1 MEKESGWSD
10 DSLLR
15 VSATSQP
22 NLYNNINPSP
32 LHHTLVGRSTPYSL
46 SSNLS
51 NSTGLTS
58 SMSSPSL
65 QSLGQSRSSSQ
76 LYGGSNGNSNMSTS
90 LSSSRLNSFSTGL
103 GQSSTNSSLGL
114 SSANRGLNQPSGLTN
129 GFPSHQTNPSSNLNS
144 KFSPGLGGNSLS
156 SNFGSNSFGSNFGN
170 NIMNILG
177 SGSTSPSSVGS
188 FGATS
193 NTQGTS
199 HIFGSQQP
207 SQGSSHLFG
216 SGLSNNSGPYSSQFN
231 NIPNNNSYSSFNTGV
246 FSPSL
251 DLNNTTSESLD
262 LSEFP
267 SLQAP
272 AKQLSNLRL
281 DTANGLP
288 GMGSHKVSGFNLNAA
303 NGPFSA
309 NITGNKTY
317 SEVSNTN
324 LTGQAKQDH
333 SPGFQISHEDFPALP
348 GAPKNPHPLPTQQVL
363 PNDIMAQVAPNPQ
376 QEIKQSSIVMMVNKP
391 SKSIVLPT
399 FPPSMCKDQ
408 FGMAGLL
415 AFIRSKDSCPN
426 LIKFALG
433 MDLCDLGLNLQSK
446 GKLHSTFQ
454 SPWADRPCGLH
465 QLEQNVPPDY
475 RRLHVRL
482 NINMIDRI
490 KKYGDDLLFW
500 LYYNNIGT
508 TIQLLAIQELQN
520 RGWMYYIP
528 EKIWITKA
536 LGKEAPKGSYGVYC
550 WFDVA
555 NWKKSEKEMSLEP
568 DKIEF
573 CEQSKPHFRL

>member
-1 MEKESGWSD
+1 
-10 DSLLR
+10 
-15 VSATSQP
+15 
-22 NLYNNINPSP
+22 
-32 LHHTLVGRSTPYSL
+32 
-46 SSNLS
+46 
-51 NSTGLTS
+51 
-58 SMSSPSL
+58 MSSTSL
-65 QSLGQSRSSSQ
+65 QSLGQSRSTSQ
-76 LYGGSNGNSNMSTS
+76 LYGGSNGNSNNTS

-114 SSANRGLNQPSGLTN
+114 NSGSRGLNQPSGLTN
-129 GFPSHQTNPSSNLNS
+129 GFPSHQSNQSSNLNS

-156 SNFGSNSFGSNFGN
+156 SNFGSNSFGNFMSNF
-170 NIMNILG
+170 MG

-188 FGATS
+188 FGTTS
-193 NTQGTS
+193 NSQGSS
-199 HIFGSQQP
+199 HIFGSQQ
-207 SQGSSHLFG
+207 SNQGTSHLFG
-216 SGLSNNSGPYSSQFN
+216 SGLPNNSGPYSSQFN

-251 DLNNTTSESLD
+251 DLNNNTSESLD

-272 AKQLSNLRL
+272 TKQLSNMRL
-281 DTANGLP
+281 DNGMP
-288 GMGSHKVSGFNLNAA
+288 SMNSNPVSGFNLNAS
-303 NGPFSA
+303 NGPFA
-309 NITGNKTY
+309 KNITGNKTY

-324 LTGQAKQDH
+324 LTGQAKADN

-348 GAPKNPHPLPTQQVL
+348 GAPKNPHPMPTQQVL
-363 PNDIMAQVAPNPQ
+363 PNDIMAQVAPAQ
-376 QEIKQSSIVMMVNKP
+376 QEVKQSSMVMMASKP

-536 LGKEAPKGSYGVYC
+536 LGKEAPKGPYGVYC

-555 NWKKSEKEMSLEP
+555 NWKKSEREMSLEP